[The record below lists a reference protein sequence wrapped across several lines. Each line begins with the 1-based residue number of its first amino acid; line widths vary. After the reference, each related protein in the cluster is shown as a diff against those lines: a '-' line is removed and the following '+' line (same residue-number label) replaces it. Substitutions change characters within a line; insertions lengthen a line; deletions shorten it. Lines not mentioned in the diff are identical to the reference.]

1 MQKYTFGF
9 IGLGLIGGSIA
20 KALRRVMPYCRIIAF
35 NRSEQPRI
43 MALKDGTADIVTD
56 KVNETFSECDYIFL
70 CTPVERNVEY
80 LTILKDIIDDHCII
94 TDVGSVK
101 GNIHKA
107 VEELDMEGS
116 FIGGHPMAGSEKTS
130 YEHAN
135 DRLVE
140 NAYYAITPTAKVD
153 RNKVDEFIEI
163 VRSISAIPVEL
174 PYDEHDMVVAAIS
187 HLPHLIAS
195 SLVNLVKASDSEAGY
210 MKMIAAGGFKDIT
223 RIASSSPDMWS
234 QICMT
239 NNINISDLL
248 QRYVDSLLETKK
260 FLDTKNGQAI
270 YDMIEESRDYRNSF
284 EDRTNSIISKTYS
297 VYCDIIDE
305 SGAIAT
311 IATILATNGISIKNI
326 GIVHN
331 REFEEGVL
339 KIDFYDQM
347 SADNTVALLERHRYD
362 VKKRS

>member
-1 MQKYTFGF
+1 MTNYTFGF

-20 KALRRVMPYCRIIAF
+20 KALRRVMPDCRIIAF

-43 MALKDGTADIVTD
+43 MALNDGTADVVTD
-56 KVNETFSECDYIFL
+56 VVDNRFSECDYIFL

-80 LTILKDIIDDHCII
+80 LTILKDIIDNGTII

-107 VEELDMEGS
+107 VEELGLEAS

-130 YEHAN
+130 YEHAS
-135 DRLVE
+135 DRLCE
-140 NAYYAITPTAKVD
+140 NAYYAITPTSKVK
-153 RNKVDEFIEI
+153 RKYVDELIDI
-163 VRSISAIPVEL
+163 VSSISAIPIEL
-174 PYDEHDMVVAAIS
+174 SYQEHDMVVAAIS
-187 HLPHLIAS
+187 HLPHLIAAD
-195 SLVNLVKASDSEAGY
+195 LVNLVKDSDSDNGY
-210 MKMIAAGGFKDIT
+210 MKLIAAGGFKDIT
-223 RIASSSPDMWS
+223 RIASSSPDMWA

-239 NNINISDLL
+239 NNTNISVML
-248 QRYVDSLLETKK
+248 QRYIDLLTETKNSLDNKISSDIRHK
-260 FLDTKNGQAI
+260 FET
-270 YDMIEESRDYRNSF
+270 SREYRDSM

-339 KIDFYDQM
+339 KIDFYDKI
-347 SADNTVALLERHRYD
+347 SAENTVTLLKRHRYD
-362 VKKRS
+362 VKERK

>member
-9 IGLGLIGGSIA
+9 VGLGLIGGSIA
-20 KALRRVMPYCRIIAF
+20 KALRRVMPYCRIIAY

-56 KVNETFSECDYIFL
+56 EVDEKFRECDYIFL

-80 LTILKDIIDDHCII
+80 LSVLKDIIDEHCII

-107 VEELDMEGS
+107 VEELELEAS

-130 YEHAN
+130 YEHAS

-140 NAYYAITPTAKVD
+140 NAYYMITPTKLSPKEKV
-153 RNKVDEFIEI
+153 EELIEI
-163 VRSISAIPVEL
+163 VRSIGALPVEIS
-174 PYDEHDMVVAAIS
+174 YNEHDMAVAAIS
-187 HLPHLIAS
+187 HLPHLIAA
-195 SLVNLVKASDSEAGY
+195 SLVNLVKESDSKEGY

-239 NNINISDLL
+239 NNTNISILL
-248 QRYVDSLLETKK
+248 QRYLDSLLNTKK
-260 FLDTKNGQAI
+260 ALDTKNSQNI
-270 YDMIEESRDYRNSF
+270 YDMFDSSRDYRDSF
-284 EDRTNSIISKTYS
+284 EDRANSIITKTYS

-326 GIVHN
+326 GIIHN

-339 KIDFYDQM
+339 KIDFYDQI
-347 SADNTVALLERHRYD
+347 SANNTIKLLERHRYD
-362 VKKRS
+362 VKKR

>member
-1 MQKYTFGF
+1 MQKFTFGF

-20 KALRRVMPYCRIIAF
+20 KALRRVMPYCRIIAY
-35 NRSEQPRI
+35 NRSELPRI
-43 MALKDGTADIVTD
+43 MAQKDGTADIVTD
-56 KVNETFSECDYIFL
+56 CVGSVFAECDYIFL
-70 CTPVERNVEY
+70 CTPVEKNVEY
-80 LTILKDIIDDHCII
+80 LKMLKDIIDEHTII

-107 VEELDMEGS
+107 VTDLGLEAN

-135 DRLVE
+135 DRLCE
-140 NAYYAITPTAKVD
+140 NAYYAITATSKSPIEKVE
-153 RNKVDEFIEI
+153 EFSEI
-163 VRSISAIPVEL
+163 VRSIGAIPVNISYE
-174 PYDEHDMVVAAIS
+174 EHDNVVAAIS
-187 HLPHLIAS
+187 HLPHLIAAD
-195 SLVNLVKASDSEAGY
+195 LVNLVHDNDSEMGY

-223 RIASSSPDMWS
+223 RIASSSPEMWE

-239 NNINISDLL
+239 NSVNISNML
-248 QRYVDSLLETKK
+248 QKYIDELQKTKEY
-260 FLDTKNGQAI
+260 LDTKNGQGI
-270 YDMIEESRDYRNSF
+270 YDTISNSREYRDSF

-326 GIVHN
+326 GIIHN

-339 KIDFYDQM
+339 KIDFYDSF
-347 SADNTVALLERHRYD
+347 SADSTMTLLERHRYN
-362 VKKRS
+362 VIKR